1 MYNNARITIY
11 KASFILSTLGK
22 LLQRGSE
29 QNYQDTRRNLLKI
42 KMVVSINVFGNVNK
56 TPMIKSPSFLN
67 KKR

>member
-42 KMVVSINVFGNVNK
+42 KMVVSINVFGLALQVINMDVLL
-56 TPMIKSPSFLN
+56 ILCSV
-67 KKR
+67 